1 MKSVCS
7 SAGSLPSVE
16 DGVVDREACTDVNC
30 HPVYDIQIINCPD
43 ISYVYYLVPTIS
55 CDDAYCMGTLHVI
68 IALNF
73 SNKIAKNIGSVDGR
87 TSARVV
93 VFKGMWEIVQ
103 KTQTFVG
110 RTPKR

>member
-73 SNKIAKNIGSVDGR
+73 SNKIAIKKYVHVQREQFSFFVSIFATYRLLHSVP
-87 TSARVV
+87 
-93 VFKGMWEIVQ
+93 F
-103 KTQTFVG
+103 
-110 RTPKR
+110 